1 MWDWGAGIKNCLSV
15 CSFSLFSFVVV
26 LTDSGEGMEEGEGEE
41 GKEGE
46 EKGGV
51 KG

>member
-26 LTDSGEGMEEGEGEE
+26 LTDSGEGMEEGRGEE
-41 GKEGE
+41 GRGGEG
-46 EKGGV
+46 KGERRA
-51 KG
+51 